1 MDTNPKIFYLKRRF
15 IMEEMNY
22 TNNEVNVI
30 DLEPEKV
37 TMVTNVS
44 EESGGSILGKAVV
57 GVVFGIAALTGAY
70 LYTTKNKREAKK
82 NAKAIER
89 LKKQGYNIEE
99 PIVEED
105 NVVDVEAEVVESE

>member
-1 MDTNPKIFYLKRRF
+1 
-15 IMEEMNY
+15 MEEMNY
-22 TNNEVNVI
+22 TNNEVDVI
-30 DLEPEKV
+30 DNEEV

-44 EESGGSILGKAVV
+44 EESEGGGILGKVIFGGLVAV
-57 GVVFGIAALTGAY
+57 GAGIVAY
-70 LYTTKNKREAKK
+70 RYKTKDKREAKK

-105 NVVDVEAEVVESE
+105 DVVDVEADEMTESED

>member
-1 MDTNPKIFYLKRRF
+1 
-15 IMEEMNY
+15 MEEMNY
-22 TNNEVNVI
+22 TNNEVDVI
-30 DLEPEKV
+30 DNEEV

-44 EESGGSILGKAVV
+44 EESEGGGILGKALLI
-57 GVVFGIAALTGAY
+57 GIGAAAAGIVAY
-70 LYTTKNKREAKK
+70 RHKTKDKREAKK

-105 NVVDVEAEVVESE
+105 DVVDVEADEMTESED